1 MAILSN
7 VRGVFLLFSPVFAFS
22 MDSVP
27 EKKNLVRESKGSSL
41 VIVVDGDR
49 GTTLIIEGSAILHVK
64 DRITEVSIKETK
76 DRKHLLYRH
85 E

>member
-1 MAILSN
+1 MTILSN
-7 VRGVFLLFSPVFAFS
+7 VFLIFLMFSSVIAVS
-22 MDSVP
+22 MDVP
-27 EKKNLVRESKGSSL
+27 DKKNLVRESKGSSL